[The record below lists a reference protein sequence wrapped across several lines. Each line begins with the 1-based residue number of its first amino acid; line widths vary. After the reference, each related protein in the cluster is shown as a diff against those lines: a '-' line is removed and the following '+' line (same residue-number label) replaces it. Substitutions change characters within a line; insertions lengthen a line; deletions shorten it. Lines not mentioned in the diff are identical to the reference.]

1 MTCCRNMYDNRVA
14 SDYAIDKM
22 KLLHKKN
29 GDSVAFTIR
38 LFQLVYN
45 GDVRDVTRF
54 TKEDEE
60 KNELLDIVAK
70 KIEQEYR
77 QAYYDIEVSPENSIT
92 REYARRILRY
102 GTPAGETHGELLI
115 RFGVRQF
122 LTTSEYY
129 ALLQEVRRC
138 IETFKLEE

>member
-1 MTCCRNMYDNRVA
+1 MYDNRVA
-14 SDYAIDKM
+14 TDYAIDKM

-45 GDVRDVTRF
+45 NEVRDVTKF
-54 TKEDEE
+54 TEEDEE
-60 KNELLDIVAK
+60 KNELLDVVAK

-77 QAYYDIEVSPENSIT
+77 QAYHDIAVSPGNSIT
-92 REYARRILRY
+92 KDYARRILQY

-115 RFGVRQF
+115 RFGVKQF

-129 ALLQEVRRC
+129 ALLQEVRKS
-138 IETFKLEE
+138 IETVKLEE